1 MKKITMALG
10 MALLLAG
17 GFNQAQAQKSKKPLY
32 TAPFA
37 AQAYTYRFS
46 WPHGVEATLD
56 SIKALGITELEAGA
70 PKGYTEE
77 QFRKLANERGISI
90 PGTGAG
96 YEQIV
101 KDPMSVVQKAKALG
115 AKYVMVAWIPHE
127 KNNFNIENA
136 KKAVEDFNRVGK
148 ILKENGLTFAFHNH
162 GYEFKPYGNGTLYD
176 YIVENTN
183 PEYVSLEL
191 DVLWA
196 VHPGADPV
204 KLLNKYGNRY
214 KLMHLKDLKKGVKGD
229 FSGGTPITNDVALGT
244 GQIDIPAILKA
255 AKKAGVEHYF
265 IEDESPIQTQQV
277 PQTIAYLKSLKE

>member
-1 MKKITMALG
+1 MALG

-17 GFNQAQAQKSKKPLY
+17 GYNQAQAQKSKKPLY
-32 TAPFA
+32 TAPLGV
-37 AQAYTYRFS
+37 QTYTYRFS
-46 WPHGVEATLD
+46 FPHGVEATLD
-56 SIKALGITELEAGA
+56 SIKALGITELEANA
-70 PKGYTEE
+70 PKGMTEAE
-77 QFRKLANERGISI
+77 FKKLADARGLSI
-90 PGTGAG
+90 PSTGAG

-101 KDPMSVVQKAKALG
+101 KDPMSVVQKAKTLG

-127 KNNFNIENA
+127 KNNFNIETV

-148 ILKENGLTFAFHNH
+148 ILKENGLTFAYHNH
-162 GYEFKPYGNGTLYD
+162 GYEFQPYGNGTLYD
-176 YIVENTN
+176 YLVQNTN

-204 KLLNKYGNRY
+204 ALLNKYGSRY

-244 GQIDIPAILKA
+244 GQIDIPGILKA
-255 AKKAGVEHYF
+255 AKKAGVKHYF

-277 PQTIAYLKSLKE
+277 PQTIAYLKGLRE